1 MYMANSKAISI
12 RVPDE
17 LLEKIDLLAEEKYK
31 SHKGTP
37 NRSLVVLDAI
47 VAYFDTLSDTSNF
60 ENVVSVSDNV
70 SIVEFNELR
79 DIVNTLSDNIEQLQK
94 EVISLSDSV
103 RQFNK
108 SSKSNQQVKETPS
121 HTQLSTSL
129 VSDSV
134 ISDDL
139 TNNSPDTETLS
150 GQELAERLKVSP
162 SRFSPEREKGL
173 KSFIEWTKS
182 WKGNPDG
189 AGWGFKDKPKGKGVI
204 YYPVRER

>member
-1 MYMANSKAISI
+1 MANSKAISI

-47 VAYFDTLSDTSNF
+47 VAYFDTLSDIDNAQELLSMSD
-60 ENVVSVSDNV
+60 SVSIDD
-70 SIVEFNELR
+70 FKGLR
-79 DIVNTLSDNIEQLQK
+79 DTVSTLSDSIGQLQK
-94 EVISLSDSV
+94 EMISLSDTV
-103 RQFNK
+103 RQFSSNSK
-108 SSKSNQQVKETPS
+108 SSQEVKVIPS
-121 HTQLSTSL
+121 HTQLSTNL
-129 VSDSV
+129 VSDSG
-134 ISDDL
+134 ISNKL
-139 TNNSPDTETLS
+139 TSDSSEAETLS